1 MYGPVGPIDSA
12 ARGNIEA
19 ALAKLRDASPVGPP
33 VPSQYLWNTETILK
47 VCFVRVD
54 VASRLKLTV
63 GGPQGNMDAAWGL
76 LHHLAH
82 AFPNTKPTT
91 FPSRRHGG
99 SMRDSSTRAGSAS
112 VPRLPYST
120 ADMWRLE
127 RSVLSWLYSL
137 GVLRDYCTWATR
149 LVGGG
154 LLSRSDR
161 PAHSCCCASSRW
173 CPAKLAAH

>member
-1 MYGPVGPIDSA
+1 
-12 ARGNIEA
+12 
-19 ALAKLRDASPVGPP
+19 
-33 VPSQYLWNTETILK
+33 
-47 VCFVRVD
+47 
-54 VASRLKLTV
+54 
-63 GGPQGNMDAAWGL
+63 MDAAWGL

-137 GVLRDYCTWATR
+137 GVLRDYCTWAMP
-149 LVGGG
+149 LVGE